1 MTTSLPEYFRPLP
14 QRDGPRPED
23 AVPLAGGGLWFT
35 EAVRLSRDAA
45 PRRVP
50 VAEIPRDWLERLSAP
65 RAPLAGLPMDRSRVM
80 GIVNVTPDSFSDG
93 GRLRDSAAAAQDARA
108 MVAAGADIVDIGGES
123 TRPGADTIADELEI
137 ERTRPVIEALA
148 GDLGAP
154 ISIDTRKRAVA
165 EAAVA
170 AGAAIVND
178 VSGLLHDPALA
189 GLVMDRDLPV
199 CVMHAKGDPKTMQD
213 DPRYDD
219 VLLDVYDWLAGR
231 VEALEAQGIPRA
243 NIVVDPGIGFG
254 KTKAHNLAL
263 LAGSALFHGL
273 GCPVLIGA
281 SRKRFIGTITGTER
295 PADRMP
301 GSVAVA
307 LEAAARG
314 AQILRVHD
322 VPETVQALR
331 VRAALSEG
339 ESDVA

>member
-1 MTTSLPEYFRPLP
+1 MSEYFRPLP
-14 QRDGPRPED
+14 QRDGPRPEG
-23 AVPLAGGGLWFT
+23 AVPLAGGALWFV
-35 EAVRLSRDAA
+35 EAVRLGRDAV

-50 VAEIPRDWLERLSAP
+50 VSEVPRGWLDRLSAP
-65 RAPLAGLPMDRSRVM
+65 RAQVAGLPMDRAHVM

-93 GRLRDSAAAAQDARA
+93 GRLRDADAAIADARA
-108 MVAAGADIVDIGGES
+108 MMAAGAAIVDIGGES
-123 TRPGADTIADELEI
+123 TRPGAETVPDDLEI
-137 ERTRPVIEALA
+137 ARTQPVIAALA

-178 VSGLLHDPALA
+178 VSGLTHDPALA
-189 GLVMDRDLPV
+189 AFVAEHDLPV
-199 CVMHAKGDPKTMQD
+199 CVMHAQGDPKTMQD

-219 VLLDVYDWLAGR
+219 VLLDVYDWLETR

-243 NIVVDPGIGFG
+243 RILIDPGIGFG

-263 LAGSALFHGL
+263 LAGASLFHGL
-273 GCPVLIGA
+273 GCAVLIGA

-295 PADRMP
+295 PADRMA

-307 LEAAARG
+307 LAAA
-314 AQILRVHD
+314 AQGVQVLRVHD

-331 VRAALSEG
+331 VRAALGEG
-339 ESDVA
+339 DSDVA